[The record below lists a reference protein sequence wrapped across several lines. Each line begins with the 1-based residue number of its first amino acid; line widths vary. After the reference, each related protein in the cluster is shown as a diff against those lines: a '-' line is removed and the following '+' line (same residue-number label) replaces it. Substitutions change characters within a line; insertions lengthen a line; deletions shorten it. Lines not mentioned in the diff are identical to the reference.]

1 MYSAF
6 GVDHGVVSKRMRFVK
21 ETLTSRGPILEHTV
35 LRSRPNGIF
44 TNAKVKATTE
54 SRHIAAKK
62 GKKHSNTIGGGLN
75 TRGKYAVGGAAGLTV
90 GGAGGAIGHKKSKEV
105 SKAGFRLPG
114 SSAFRGGGAQTGGG
128 QGVSAGLMKP
138 QKPTFQGGPSK
149 PTGGGAAGAF
159 AGGPKKPQQP
169 KGPMQA
175 FAAARQKRMGM
186 QKKPGAGLSS
196 APSAGFGAS
205 KPSFGSGGSS
215 FGQSR

>member
-6 GVDHGVVSKRMRFVK
+6 GVDHGEISKRMKYVK
-21 ETLTSRGPILEHTV
+21 ETMSTHGPILNHTV
-35 LRSRPNGIF
+35 ISSRPNGIF

-54 SRHIAAKK
+54 SRHIGRLK
-62 GKKHSNTIGGGLN
+62 GKKSSNTIGGGLN
-75 TRGKYAVGGAAGLTV
+75 NRGKYTVGGAAGLTA
-90 GGAGGAIGHKKSKEV
+90 GGAGGAIGHKHKKKITDSV

-138 QKPTFQGGPSK
+138 QKPTFQGGPQKSS
-149 PTGGGAAGAF
+149 GAAGAF
-159 AGGPKKPQQP
+159 AGGPKKPQQN
-169 KGPMQA
+169 PMQA

-205 KPSFGSGGSS
+205 KPSFSGGTS